1 MKISQII
8 ELSSIISK
16 IISKDMPFSLAY
28 KFAKLSK
35 IISSNT
41 EFYDQKMRE
50 LLEKYLQKD
59 ENGNYIEQE
68 GGWLLIPETKGEFY
82 EKLNELKNIEISDEV
97 PKFNSIELD
106 SISITPQDLIVLMPL
121 IEE

>member
-8 ELSSIISK
+8 DLSPIISK
-16 IISKDMPFSLAY
+16 IISKDMTFSLAY

-35 IISSNT
+35 IITSNE
-41 EFYDQKMRE
+41 EFYNQKMRE

-68 GGWLLIPETKGEFY
+68 DGLLLIPETKVEFY